1 MFFAQ
6 FQQLDTL
13 IFFIVALIIA
23 VTVHEAAHALVAY
36 WQGDQTAKMLG
47 RLTLDP
53 RSHMDPI
60 GTIMLFLVGF
70 GWGRPVPYNPNH
82 LKNGTVSEVLI
93 ALAGPA
99 SNIITAFILALPAR
113 IYVATH
119 AALPEGQVY
128 TFLAVVVTLNIFL
141 AAFNL
146 IPLPPLDGSK
156 VLYLVLESFG
166 VSRWRILSLEQYG
179 PMILL
184 GLIVMDR
191 LTNTGILFGILE
203 PIIAFLQFL
212 VGASF

>member
-113 IYVATH
+113 IYVATN

>member
-113 IYVATH
+113 IYVATNG
-119 AALPEGQVY
+119 ALPEGQVY

-166 VSRWRILSLEQYG
+166 VSRWRILTLEQYG